1 MKTALH
7 TFADI
12 FDTRF
17 EADGEEV
24 LLQKI
29 VIPMI
34 QRDYAQGREGN
45 DIARIR
51 SRFLESLHDAVTG
64 EPITLDFVY
73 GDVKNGVMTPLD
85 GQQRLT
91 TLYLLHWYA
100 AKKESI
106 PEQQYEFLNRFTYE
120 TRYSARHFCSSLVK
134 HKPTF
139 TQTISAEI
147 INQAWF
153 PLDWKKDPTIA
164 SMLIMLDSIDQTFSD
179 VQNLWERLKNGAIS
193 FYFLPIKDMGLTDE
207 LYIKMNSRGKPLT
220 QFEHFKAE
228 MERELKSIDEETAKR
243 IAHKIDIVWTEL
255 LWPYR
260 GEDNIIDDEFLKY
273 FKFVCD
279 VICYHAG
286 GTPQGKSNDEFDLLK
301 EYFSRTNHKA
311 LENAQTLEEYF
322 DCWCR
327 LESEKP
333 SEFFSRILSHEH
345 EADRVMIENRY
356 EIDVFNDCLRNYADS
371 TGRRRTF
378 PLNRIVF
385 LYAVTS
391 YLIHKDTVSE
401 GQFIRRLR
409 IINNLILNSEDEISD
424 SEARA
429 SGNRM
434 PAILE
439 QVDHIILTGNIGTEI
454 EKNFSPVQLAE
465 EAEKIEWLESHP
477 EDAEKIFS
485 LEDHQLLQGQ
495 ISIIGIDNLDCYE
508 KFSELFLC
516 NWDHVDCALMA
527 TGFYAQRENRWRY
540 QFGTSSARN
549 IVAWRDLFH
558 KSRNI
563 GFDNTKEVLI
573 SLLSQFDHI
582 DDEQLEKVISTY
594 LSACEA
600 QNEYPIQYYYIKY
613 PQFRPGSYGKYA
625 ISTHEPEG
633 TKYAIS
639 VMQTRTKF
647 SEYTYVPYFKVVDEA
662 HLTKDDYGQR
672 LVYPH
677 AYVTCRNSV
686 YEVKR
691 KNTNEILEVIPIKQ
705 NAKGIDIEDRT
716 VLLRKYLES
725 EPVILFRESMP
736 DEE

>member
-12 FDTRF
+12 FDTKF
-17 EADGEEV
+17 DADGEEV

-45 DIARIR
+45 DISRIR
-51 SRFLESLHDAVTG
+51 SRFLESLYKAIT
-64 EPITLDFVY
+64 EESITLDFVY

-100 AKKESI
+100 AKKEQI
-106 PEQQYEFLNRFTYE
+106 PQEEYGFLKRFTYE
-120 TRYSARHFCSSLVK
+120 TRYSARHFCMSLVG
-134 HKPTF
+134 F
-139 TQTISAEI
+139 TPSFTKSISSEI
-147 INQAWF
+147 INQSWF

-164 SMLIMLDSIDQTFSD
+164 SMLVMIDAIDSTFKD
-179 VQNLWERLKNGAIS
+179 TQGLWERLINGAVS

-228 MERELKSIDEETAKR
+228 LERELKSIDEETAKR

-260 GEDNIIDDEFLKY
+260 GDDNIIDDEFLRY

-286 GTPQGKSNDEFDLLK
+286 GTPQGRSNDEFDLLK
-301 EYFSRTNHKA
+301 EYFSRTSLNV
-311 LENAQTLEEYF
+311 LDNARTLETYF
-322 DCWCR
+322 DCWCNIQN
-327 LESEKP
+327 EKP
-333 SEFFSRILSHEH
+333 SDFLMRILSHQH
-345 EADRVMIENRY
+345 ETGKVMIENRY
-356 EIDVFNDCLRNYADS
+356 DIDIFNDCLRNYADS
-371 TGRRRTF
+371 TGRRRMF

-391 YLIHKDTVSE
+391 YLINKSTVSE
-401 GQFIRRLR
+401 EQFIRRLR
-409 IINNLILNSEDEISD
+409 IVNNLILNSEDEISD

-434 PAILE
+434 PAILA
-439 QVDHIILTGNIGTEI
+439 QVDYIMSTGEIGEEI
-454 EKNFSPVQLAE
+454 DKNFSPVQLAE
-465 EAEKIEWLESHP
+465 EAEKITWISANP
-477 EDAEKIFS
+477 NAAERLFA

-495 ISIIGIDNLDCYE
+495 ISIIGLENVAYFE
-508 KFSELFLC
+508 RFPELFLC
-516 NWDHVDCALMA
+516 DWDKIDCALMV
-527 TGFYAQRENRWRY
+527 TGFYPQRENRWRY
-540 QFGTSSARN
+540 QFGTSSVRN

-558 KSRNI
+558 KSRNS
-563 GFDNTKEVLI
+563 GFETTKDILNG
-573 SLLSQFDHI
+573 LLSRYEHI
-582 DDEQLEKVISTY
+582 TNDGLKSLIENYISE
-594 LSACEA
+594 CETK
-600 QNEYPIQYYYIKY
+600 NEFPLQYYYVKY
-613 PQFRPGSYGKYA
+613 QVFRPGSYGKYA
-625 ISTHEPEG
+625 VSTNEPDEQH
-633 TKYAIS
+633 YVIS
-639 VMQTRTKF
+639 VMQTRINI
-647 SEYTYVPYFKVVDEA
+647 SEYTYVPYFKAVDES

-677 AYVTCRNSV
+677 AYIICHSSS
-686 YEVKR
+686 YEVK
-691 KNTNEILEVIPIKQ
+691 KKETNDTIEIIPIKQ
-705 NAKGIDIEDRT
+705 NESGIDTEDR
-716 VLLRKYLES
+716 VLLLKKYLDS
-725 EPVILFRESMP
+725 KPAALFRD
-736 DEE
+736 DEKEDN